1 MRPFDPKSYLG
12 DVLAPCID
20 SAELPNLFD
29 RYLIDVDD
37 SDEAAIEARLEEVK
51 RYWDK
56 KSEHPR
62 YGAAIRNLVEKHP
75 EAKLTLG
82 DARERERLADEMRQR
97 MHERAEA
104 SARAVKEWDELL
116 AQTVRSA
123 GGLDPTQR
131 ARLERM
137 AASTGIAGPEV
148 QAKLDAAPVAA
159 EPEILDQGQRALV
172 ASALTNLAR
181 DLAEP
186 RAGLSLFHAFGLEIT
201 ADRAAIDARYAEQVQ
216 ANRVRPHGNTKAN
229 WESVLSLAK
238 IHLLDNDPRA
248 YVHGLMLDVREAL
261 DLRAM
266 KAVADDGEI
275 DELEAEQLLR
285 GGLELGLTTELAQRV
300 VAELA
305 REHGASLRTGAA
317 VDFVACP
324 LCNHPHPR
332 DAGHE
337 RCERCATALFVQC
350 PNGCGQRSDATAA
363 RCATCGADLHRHAAA
378 IRTVS
383 RLPELVDEGRV
394 GRARSELE
402 EATQILG
409 SSNAELQAAA
419 RRVTAA
425 VEGAKRAWAEVDE
438 ARGERRHY
446 AARRL
451 LGELEKAAKDFPGPT
466 GELPAGALEASRE
479 RVGEAEVALAKA
491 LGLQGASRE
500 QLLLEALN
508 FAADCAE
515 AERELEKL
523 PLEPPSAVEA
533 VAGGTAMMIGWAPSL
548 TRGVAYVVFRDI
560 RGKGRVL
567 VGETDGLEIE
577 DDGAAPGAVV
587 RYSVEAVRG
596 GARSTIATSAPA
608 VAAHEVGDLAV
619 SEGDGEVRLSWTARA
634 ETGRVE
640 VRRRDESDRSEITLD
655 PDAAGVTDRFVVN
668 GRRYTYF
675 VRVEYPVPGGEAVRT
690 PGLTAFAQPVER
702 PKPLGELIVLA
713 RSTGVALGFEPP
725 ENGTLSIFRCAED
738 PELKPGAEL
747 ELAELSGLGQA
758 LEVSG
763 SAAVDPE
770 PPTGPCFYQA
780 VTVAGTTAVA
790 GAAVRHVALPEISN
804 VRAVANGRQAQVTWT
819 WPAGITLARIVWRHD
834 RQPAGPEDASAHAI
848 DYRLGEYRDRGGC
861 SIDLGDQRSLF
872 VAVFPATRL
881 GADVAYGSSG
891 GKGTRATLRT
901 EDKTELRYSVR
912 LAGML
917 QKRLEV
923 EVSEPANGGLPELVL
938 VGREGE
944 ILPRSAADGA
954 VLARLGG
961 DGPRHSSL
969 ELRGLSRPLA
979 VRLFLDSASAAS
991 GFVLFDPMADQ
1002 LLID

>member
-12 DVLAPCID
+12 DVLASCID

-37 SDEAAIEARLEEVK
+37 SDEAAIEGRLEEVK

-97 MHERAEA
+97 MQERAEA
-104 SARAVKEWDELL
+104 SVRAVKEWDELL

-131 ARLERM
+131 ARLEKM
-137 AASTGIAGPEV
+137 AASTGIAGPEM

-172 ASALTNLAR
+172 AGALTNLAR

-201 ADRAAIDARYAEQVQ
+201 ADRAAIEARYAEQVQ

-238 IHLLDNDPRA
+238 IHLFESDPRA

-285 GGLELGLTTELAQRV
+285 AALELGLTAELAQRV

-305 REHGASLRTGAA
+305 REHGAGLRTGAP

-337 RCERCATALFVQC
+337 RCERCATALFVEC

-363 RCATCGADLHRHAAA
+363 RCANCGADLHRHAAA
-378 IRTVS
+378 IRAVG

-394 GRARSELE
+394 GRARTELE
-402 EATQILG
+402 EATRILG
-409 SSNAELQAAA
+409 GSNAELEAVA
-419 RRVTAA
+419 RRVMAA

-438 ARGERRHY
+438 ARGERRYY

-451 LGELEKAAKDFPGPT
+451 LGELEKAAKDFPGPA
-466 GELPAGALEASRE
+466 GDLPAQALEVSRE

-491 LGLQGASRE
+491 LRLQGKSRE
-500 QLLLEALN
+500 QSLLEALN
-508 FAADCAE
+508 FAADCSE
-515 AERELEKL
+515 AERELDKL

-533 VAGGTAMMIGWAPSL
+533 VAGGTAMMVGWVPSP
-548 TRGVAYVVFRDI
+548 TRGIAYVIFRDV
-560 RGKGRVL
+560 RGQGRVI

-596 GARSTIATSAPA
+596 GARSAIATSAP
-608 VAAHEVGDLAV
+608 VTAAHEVGDLAV

-634 ETGRVE
+634 EMGRVE
-640 VRRRDESDRSEITLD
+640 VRRRDDSDRSEVTID
-655 PDAAGVTDRFVVN
+655 PDAAGVTDRSVVN

-702 PKPLGELIVLA
+702 PKPLDELTVRA
-713 RSTGVALGFEPP
+713 QSTGVVLGFEPP
-725 ENGTLSIFRCAED
+725 ENGTVSIFRCMED
-738 PELKPGAEL
+738 PELKPGTEL
-747 ELAELSGLGQA
+747 ELGELSRLGQA
-758 LEVSG
+758 LQVSG

-780 VTVAGTTAVA
+780 VTVAAATAVA

-819 WPAGITLARIVWRHD
+819 WPAGITLSRIVWRHD
-834 RQPAGPEDASAHAI
+834 RQPNGPEDASAHAI

-861 SIDLGDQRSLF
+861 SIDLGEQRSLF

-881 GADVAYGSSG
+881 GTDVAYGSGG

-901 EDKTELRYSVR
+901 EEKTELRYSVR
-912 LAGML
+912 RAGML

-923 EVSEPANGGLPELVL
+923 EVSEPADGGLPELVL

-961 DGPRHSSL
+961 NGPRSSSL

-979 VRLFLDSASAAS
+979 VRLFLDSASAAG